1 MTYEWQGRQ
10 FVVIAAGGHGE
21 AGSVTSD
28 ALVAFSLPTAGEAPR
43 GWWDRHVD
51 QPGGRLRWGASAGAV
66 LLGGFGAAA
75 LGWRRRRP
83 RSDCAV

>member
-21 AGSVTSD
+21 AGSVISD
-28 ALVAFSLPTAGEAPR
+28 TLVAFSLPAAGEAPR

-51 QPGGRLRWGASAGAV
+51 QRGGRLRWGASASV
-66 LLGGFGAAA
+66 LLLCGLGAAA
-75 LGWRRRRP
+75 LGWRRRRQ
-83 RSDCAV
+83 RSDSDV